1 MADIINA
8 TFSEKE
14 CEDLSK
20 MLKLFKAKNYS
31 KTFICCS
38 VKNVFPKTKTFK
50 ANAFEN
56 SLCLLKENLVEKY
69 GPNFLNKFE
78 NGADISDIWE
88 HGIEDVPVKMLYDE
102 NDVTENEIGEKKVDF
117 IMSFRESE
125 SIFGDLTVEVKLI
138 TMVNLFSSYDLD
150 YDNMINKLD
159 SYISGNQKCENKE
172 VKVENLGLLEDEI
185 KVSLNINSERNNM
198 KYNYMYML
206 VFVVNR
212 RIMALS
218 ELFSTITLKQFIRR
232 VNRKNN
238 QSSLYLKC
246 LLNEGKYKR
255 FFNYMNIIYDEDY
268 SFNSEF
274 KYEIHIKKVSDMPL
288 MFDENDY
295 NINENTLNI
304 KEVFNNLKK
313 LIGLIYLE
321 ESYNVNEVNCDGN
334 DNVDIE
340 EVLENMKEAILE
352 IESALRINQ
361 FSSINTGVESTME
374 SELLSSLN
382 SGIES
387 NKGNDPLFL
396 SNTGVGTVMGINILD
411 PMNTGIELNN
421 ESDSLFSL
429 NNGICSNN
437 ESDPLFLLNTGV
449 GNAAETNILN
459 SMDTEKGS
467 NMDINPLCAIDTGN
481 GSIMDINPLCPIDTA
496 IGSTMDIN
504 PLCPIDTGIGSTM
517 DINTFCPMNTEIGSI
532 DSFCS
537 TNNEMESN
545 KRFDS
550 MHILNTGNEFEM
562 EIDQLG
568 KVESDIDL
576 SNYDIPL
583 FDLGLNYLNKYPTG
597 SEENLCI

>member
-295 NINENTLNI
+295 NINENTWDI
-304 KEVFNNLKK
+304 KEVLQNLKK
-313 LIGLIYLE
+313 LIGSLNNEKNDLEMVE
-321 ESYNVNEVNCDGN
+321 ESKEENYYVNKNSSDESKDIGFGEVIKNK
-334 DNVDIE
+334 E
-340 EVLENMKEAILE
+340 EVFTKIDYMRYNSISTMNTEKEPNVIDD
-352 IESALRINQ
+352 SM
-361 FSSINTGVESTME
+361 FSSSTGIEYNIGIDPINSTNTGISNMEIDTIYSSNNEIQSIMGVNPIYPTNTGVQSD
-374 SELLSSLN
+374 
-382 SGIES
+382 I
-387 NKGNDPLFL
+387 
-396 SNTGVGTVMGINILD
+396 GINPIFSTND
-411 PMNTGIELNN
+411 EMQYNIGIN
-421 ESDSLFSL
+421 SIFS
-429 NNGICSNN
+429 SND
-437 ESDPLFLLNTGV
+437 EMQY
-449 GNAAETNILN
+449 NI
-459 SMDTEKGS
+459 G
-467 NMDINPLCAIDTGN
+467 INPIFL
-481 GSIMDINPLCPIDTA
+481 
-496 IGSTMDIN
+496 
-504 PLCPIDTGIGSTM
+504 
-517 DINTFCPMNTEIGSI
+517 
-532 DSFCS
+532 
-537 TNNEMESN
+537 TNNEMQYNIGINPIFSSNDGIQYNIGINPFCLTNTELESN
-545 KRFDS
+545 VRVDPIYS
-550 MHILNTGNEFEM
+550 SNTEM
-562 EIDQLG
+562 EYNMGIDQLRT
-568 KVESDIDL
+568 VESIDL

-583 FDLGLNYLNKYPTG
+583 SDLELSYYLNNYPTG
-597 SEENLCI
+597 FEGNL

>member
-102 NDVTENEIGEKKVDF
+102 NDVNKNEIGEKKVDF

-198 KYNYMYML
+198 KYNYMYMI

-212 RIMALS
+212 RIMAKS

-295 NINENTLNI
+295 NINENTWDI
-304 KEVFNNLKK
+304 KEVLQNLKK
-313 LIGLIYLE
+313 LIGSLNNEKNDLEMVE
-321 ESYNVNEVNCDGN
+321 ESKEENYYVNKNSSDESKDIGFGEVIKNK
-334 DNVDIE
+334 E
-340 EVLENMKEAILE
+340 EVFTKIDYMRYNSISTMNTEKEPNVIDD
-352 IESALRINQ
+352 SM
-361 FSSINTGVESTME
+361 FSSSTGIEYNIGIDPINSTNTGISNMEIDTIYSSNNEIQSIMGVNPIYPTNTGVQSD
-374 SELLSSLN
+374 
-382 SGIES
+382 I
-387 NKGNDPLFL
+387 
-396 SNTGVGTVMGINILD
+396 GINPIFSTND
-411 PMNTGIELNN
+411 EMQYNIGIN
-421 ESDSLFSL
+421 SIFS
-429 NNGICSNN
+429 SND
-437 ESDPLFLLNTGV
+437 EMQY
-449 GNAAETNILN
+449 NI
-459 SMDTEKGS
+459 G
-467 NMDINPLCAIDTGN
+467 INPIFL
-481 GSIMDINPLCPIDTA
+481 
-496 IGSTMDIN
+496 
-504 PLCPIDTGIGSTM
+504 
-517 DINTFCPMNTEIGSI
+517 
-532 DSFCS
+532 
-537 TNNEMESN
+537 TNNEMQYNIGINPIFSSNDGIQYNIGINPFCLTNTELESN
-545 KRFDS
+545 VRVDPIYS
-550 MHILNTGNEFEM
+550 SNTEM
-562 EIDQLG
+562 EYNMGIDQLRT
-568 KVESDIDL
+568 VESIDL

-583 FDLGLNYLNKYPTG
+583 SDLELSYYLNNYPTG
-597 SEENLCI
+597 FEGNL

>member
-198 KYNYMYML
+198 KYNYMYMI

-212 RIMALS
+212 RIMAKS

-295 NINENTLNI
+295 NINENTWDI
-304 KEVFNNLKK
+304 KEVLQNLKK
-313 LIGLIYLE
+313 LIGSLNNEKNDLEMVE
-321 ESYNVNEVNCDGN
+321 ESKEENYYVNKNSSDESKDIGFGEVIKNK
-334 DNVDIE
+334 E
-340 EVLENMKEAILE
+340 EVFTKIDYMRYNSISTMNTEKEPNVIDD
-352 IESALRINQ
+352 SM
-361 FSSINTGVESTME
+361 FSSSTGIEYNIGIDPINSTNTGISNMEIDTIYSSNNEIQSIMGVNPIYPTNTGVQSD
-374 SELLSSLN
+374 
-382 SGIES
+382 I
-387 NKGNDPLFL
+387 
-396 SNTGVGTVMGINILD
+396 GINPIFSTND
-411 PMNTGIELNN
+411 EMQYNIGIN
-421 ESDSLFSL
+421 SIFS
-429 NNGICSNN
+429 SND
-437 ESDPLFLLNTGV
+437 EMQY
-449 GNAAETNILN
+449 NI
-459 SMDTEKGS
+459 G
-467 NMDINPLCAIDTGN
+467 INPIFL
-481 GSIMDINPLCPIDTA
+481 
-496 IGSTMDIN
+496 
-504 PLCPIDTGIGSTM
+504 
-517 DINTFCPMNTEIGSI
+517 
-532 DSFCS
+532 
-537 TNNEMESN
+537 TNNEMQYNIGINPIFSSNDGIQYNIGINPFCLTNTELESN
-545 KRFDS
+545 VRVDPIYS
-550 MHILNTGNEFEM
+550 SNTEM
-562 EIDQLG
+562 EYNMGIDQLRT
-568 KVESDIDL
+568 VESIDL

-583 FDLGLNYLNKYPTG
+583 SDLELSYYLNNYPTG
-597 SEENLCI
+597 FEGNL

>member
-50 ANAFEN
+50 VNAFEN

-185 KVSLNINSERNNM
+185 KVLLNINSERNNM

-212 RIMALS
+212 RIMAKS

-295 NINENTLNI
+295 NINENTWDI
-304 KEVFNNLKK
+304 KEVLQNLKK
-313 LIGLIYLE
+313 LIGSLNNEKNDLEMVE
-321 ESYNVNEVNCDGN
+321 ESKEENYYVNKNSSDESKDIDFGEVIKNK
-334 DNVDIE
+334 E
-340 EVLENMKEAILE
+340 EVFTKIDYMRYNSISTMNTEKEPNVIDD
-352 IESALRINQ
+352 SM
-361 FSSINTGVESTME
+361 FSSSTGIEYNIGIDPINSTNTGISNMEIDTIYSSNNEIQSIMGVNPIYPTNTGVQSD
-374 SELLSSLN
+374 
-382 SGIES
+382 I
-387 NKGNDPLFL
+387 
-396 SNTGVGTVMGINILD
+396 GINPIFSTND
-411 PMNTGIELNN
+411 EMQYNIGIN
-421 ESDSLFSL
+421 SIFS
-429 NNGICSNN
+429 SND
-437 ESDPLFLLNTGV
+437 EMQY
-449 GNAAETNILN
+449 NI
-459 SMDTEKGS
+459 G
-467 NMDINPLCAIDTGN
+467 INPIFL
-481 GSIMDINPLCPIDTA
+481 
-496 IGSTMDIN
+496 
-504 PLCPIDTGIGSTM
+504 
-517 DINTFCPMNTEIGSI
+517 
-532 DSFCS
+532 
-537 TNNEMESN
+537 TNNEMQYNIGINPIFSSNDGIQYNIGINPFCLTNTELESN
-545 KRFDS
+545 VRVDPIYS
-550 MHILNTGNEFEM
+550 SNTEM
-562 EIDQLG
+562 EYNMGIYQLRT
-568 KVESDIDL
+568 VESIDL

-583 FDLGLNYLNKYPTG
+583 SDLELSYYLNNYPTG
-597 SEENLCI
+597 FEGNL